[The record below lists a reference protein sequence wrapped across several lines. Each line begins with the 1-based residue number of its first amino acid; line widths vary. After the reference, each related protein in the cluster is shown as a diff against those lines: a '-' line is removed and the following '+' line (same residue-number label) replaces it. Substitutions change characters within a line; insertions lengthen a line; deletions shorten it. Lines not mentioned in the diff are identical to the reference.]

1 MSSEWKRRQIE
12 AILATLRVIDGD
24 MDRLDEA
31 AAARL
36 GISRSDFRCLDILS
50 RGRALTPG
58 QLASETGLTTGA
70 ITALLD
76 RLERVGYVTRQRDL
90 HDRRRVLIVPS
101 ERSTREVWPIFRG
114 VARAATRILSRFSAG
129 ELKSIARFLD
139 ENRAAIRKQLPGLQ
153 HRAGASRTRRT
164 KAPVSTPRL

>member
-1 MSSEWKRRQIE
+1 LKRKKME
-12 AILATLRVIDGD
+12 AILGTLRVIDGD

-58 QLASETGLTTGA
+58 QLASETGLSTGA

-76 RLERVGYVTRQRDL
+76 RLERAGYIARQRDR
-90 HDRRRVLIVPS
+90 HDRRSVLIVPS

-114 VARAATRILSRFSAG
+114 VTRAATRILSRFSLG
-129 ELKSIARFLD
+129 ELESIARFLD
-139 ENRAAIRKQLPGLQ
+139 ENRAAIHNQLPKVQ
-153 HRAGASRTRRT
+153 HRAAASGSRRGKTRPS
-164 KAPVSTPRL
+164 APRP